1 MCSTE
6 CHSSKFCIFSKQ
18 YIFPIQYKNINLSR
32 PNKTQN
38 KPNKQLVYYDQ
49 IITADVRTSE
59 SRWGKKMTSG
69 ERERERTRMKNP
81 DSPEGL
87 TVTVYHANRPI
98 LAEAGGWKHSSNQNP
113 PAVPLSCLH
122 IGTYLPPS
130 AHEPNRKPWHL
141 KGKMHTHLRLSGYCT
156 AAPDLTNRGSHS
168 WYKKKK

>member
-38 KPNKQLVYYDQ
+38 KPNKQLVYYDP

-69 ERERERTRMKNP
+69 ERERKDKDEKSRLSRGVDCDCLSCKQ
-81 DSPEGL
+81 
-87 TVTVYHANRPI
+87 ANSGWGRW
-98 LAEAGGWKHSSNQNP
+98 WKHSSNQNP